1 MQWTGFVDDSGH
13 FSLDRRREF
22 SEWLQRF
29 RGHEVVVTVQRKTRK
44 RSLEQNAWLWG
55 VALPL
60 IAEHLGYDRHE
71 LDDLHYD
78 LLSVRFGTKAVAPRV
93 PGAPPRIVPSR
104 TSADMTTTEFS
115 DYMDWLVRYAAQE
128 FGVVI
133 PLPDD
138 TLRLGP

>member
-1 MQWTGFVDDSGH
+1 MQWTGFVDDAGH

-22 SEWLQRF
+22 SEWVKRF

-71 LDDLHYD
+71 HDDLHYD
-78 LLSVRFGTKAVAPRV
+78 LLSVRFGTRAVAPRV
-93 PGAPPRIVPSR
+93 PGAQPRIVPAR
-104 TSADMTTTEFS
+104 TSSELTTAEFS

-133 PLPDD
+133 PLPDE
-138 TLRLGP
+138 GKEAA

>member
-1 MQWTGFVDDSGH
+1 MQWTGFVDDSGV
-13 FSLDRRREF
+13 FALDQPDKFRA
-22 SEWLQRF
+22 WVKRF
-29 RGHEVVVTVQRKTRK
+29 AGHEVVVTVQRKTRK

-71 LDDLHYD
+71 LDELHYD

-93 PGAPPRIVPSR
+93 PGAHPRIVPSR
-104 TSADMTTTEFS
+104 TSSDMTTTEFS
-115 DYMDWLVRYAAQE
+115 DYMDWVVRYAAQE

-138 TLRLGP
+138 T